1 MNLPTPAPTRC
12 RLGKVVKSNSH
23 CDYVVQVD
31 DAQDVCSPPS
41 PEECGFGQ
49 FVSFD
54 NDSRHWAV
62 GLVYNSQLF
71 NPMFLNTGPRLSS
84 EPDPL
89 FTPDLVQET
98 RTLLGVVLVG
108 CMERDDD
115 NDSPGKRPRQRT
127 YGRQGI
133 PQVVVP
139 ANTAVYKMLPEQVH
153 SFHCNQEGQTQFSYY
168 SHLLRSGGMFAAQLA
183 QQVLAE
189 LVNSGLFSGA
199 DQKALTVLGKELSWK
214 NTLGAIR

>member
-1 MNLPTPAPTRC
+1 MDLFATAPTRC
-12 RLGKVVKSNSH
+12 RLGKVVKSNSQ

-41 PEECGFGQ
+41 PEACGFGQ

-71 NPMFLNTGPRLSS
+71 NPLFFNSGPRLSS

-108 CMERDDD
+108 TLEGE
-115 NDSPGKRPRQRT
+115 DSQR
-127 YGRQGI
+127 YGVHGI
-133 PQVVVP
+133 PRVVVP
-139 ANTAVYKMLPEQVH
+139 ANTPVHGMSPEQVH
-153 SFHCNQEGQTQFSYY
+153 SFHRSAEGQTQFSYY

-189 LVNSGLFSGA
+189 LVESELFTGA
-199 DQKALTVLGKELSWK
+199 DQKALMVLGKELSWK
-214 NTLGAIR
+214 NALGAIR